1 MLNDLLLRLR
11 SLFRRKSVEVE
22 LDEELR
28 FHFDTSRS
36 LSSPACRLRKPNA
49 ARASNSAEW
58 NSSKRSIAM
67 PAA

>member
-49 ARASNSAEW
+49 ARVWILAEW
-58 NSSKRSIAM
+58 NNSRRNIAK